1 MCIRDSNEAKSKY
14 EKLLSINGNKT
25 VKEFHKELGTI
36 LWNKVGMGRNA
47 QGLKEAIEEIPKLK
61 EEYWQNVKVAGEMN
75 TLNKNLEFAGRV
87 ADYMEL
93 GELMARDALQRA
105 ESCGGHFRE
114 ESQTPEGEALRKD
127 DEYTYVAAWEYK
139 DQGRWELHKEDL
151 VFENVELTQRS
162 YK

>member
-1 MCIRDSNEAKSKY
+1 MRY
-14 EKLLSINGNKT
+14 EKLLSIKGNKT
-25 VKEFHKELGTI
+25 VKEFHKELGNI
-36 LWNKVGMGRNA
+36 LWNKVGMGRSA
-47 QGLKEAIEEIPKLK
+47 EGLKEAIEEIPKLR
-61 EEYWQNVKVAGEMN
+61 EEYWQNVKVAGEID

-93 GELMARDALQRA
+93 GELMARDALHRN

-127 DEYTYVAAWEYK
+127 DEFTYVAAWEYK
-139 DQGRWELHKEDL
+139 DQGKWELHKEDL